1 MTAIMNPGM
10 KVNYQGEL
18 RNSAIHLRSGN
29 TLTTDAPTDNKG
41 KGEAFSPTD
50 LLCTSLATCMMT
62 LIGIAAASK
71 GIAMGNME
79 ADVEKIMASDP
90 RRVSEIHI
98 DLRIQNMNYGDREK
112 AIIENAALTCPV
124 AKSLH
129 PDIKQQVN
137 FQFV

>member
-29 TLTTDAPTDNKG
+29 TLTTDAPTDNNG